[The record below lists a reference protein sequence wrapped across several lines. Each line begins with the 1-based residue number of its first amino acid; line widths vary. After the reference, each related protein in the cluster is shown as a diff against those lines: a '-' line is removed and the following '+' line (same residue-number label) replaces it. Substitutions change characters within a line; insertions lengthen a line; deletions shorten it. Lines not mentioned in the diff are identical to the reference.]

1 MFRAKK
7 IALFAL
13 PILLI
18 CAAVSARLLA
28 LARSDPLPIKLDPK
42 ILADYSGFYD
52 FGNGYILT
60 LRCEGDRL
68 MSCSPNRYP
77 REMLAETETNFF
89 VKGEIPR
96 FTFQRDNTGKVTQM
110 LVQWKKGRE
119 TAQKLSALP
128 PATLGTNGLIA
139 ATTGGKSIEAGMQI
153 LKEGGSAADA

>member
-52 FGNGYILT
+52 FGGGYIL
-60 LRCEGDRL
+60 
-68 MSCSPNRYP
+68 
-77 REMLAETETNFF
+77 
-89 VKGEIPR
+89 
-96 FTFQRDNTGKVTQM
+96 
-110 LVQWKKGRE
+110 
-119 TAQKLSALP
+119 
-128 PATLGTNGLIA
+128 
-139 ATTGGKSIEAGMQI
+139 
-153 LKEGGSAADA
+153 GSAFSSVRKLAS